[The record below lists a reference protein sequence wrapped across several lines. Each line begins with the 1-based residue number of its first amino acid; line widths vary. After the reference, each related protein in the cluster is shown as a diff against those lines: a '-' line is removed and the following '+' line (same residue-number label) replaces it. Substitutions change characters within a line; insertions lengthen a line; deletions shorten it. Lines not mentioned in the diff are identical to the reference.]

1 MVCWS
6 DKQILSDINNPD
18 RLKDTQKRLDS
29 RIKLL
34 NNFYIP
40 SMNSQTNNDF
50 ENIFLI
56 DRLHKDLD
64 YSQFNFNK
72 KNHKILCLN
81 RLWNPSAGPDKDAL
95 DNSIDDF
102 DKNRPPSAEE
112 GSSGIVLSDS
122 LQDYILQTYPDIDL
136 IISTRIDTDDAIQK
150 NFVDNIQNT
159 ARQTK
164 KTMFIDYR
172 SVISAQVRN
181 YSPPQ
186 IKTFKTFSYG
196 GRDGTMMLSTVCKP
210 EEFDKYHC
218 YVRGHRRIGREFKT
232 RKRIEDIGGL
242 YLQWR
247 GNATKSRLG
256 THTKLENTE
265 KIKDYFPFLHDYDGK
280 CNVHRFR

>member
-64 YSQFNFNK
+64 YSQLNFNK
-72 KNHKILCLN
+72 KNHKIVCLN
-81 RLWNPSAGPDKDAL
+81 RLWKSRLETNPTVENTL
-95 DNSIDDF
+95 DEF
-102 DKNRPPSAEE
+102 DKNRPPSTEE
-112 GSSGIVLSDS
+112 GFSVPS

-150 NFVDNIQNT
+150 NFVDNIQNA

-196 GRDGTMMLSTVCKP
+196 GKDGTMMLSTACKP

-218 YVRGHRRIGREFKT
+218 YVRGHRHIGRSFKT
-232 RKRIEDIGGL
+232 RQKIDDIGGL

-247 GNATKSRLG
+247 GNMTKSRLG
-256 THTKLENTE
+256 THTKLENAE
-265 KIKDYFPFLHDYDGK
+265 KTKDYFPFLHDYDGK

>member
-64 YSQFNFNK
+64 YSQLNFNK
-72 KNHKILCLN
+72 KNHKIVCLN
-81 RLWNPSAGPDKDAL
+81 RLWKSRLETNPTVENTL
-95 DNSIDDF
+95 DEF
-102 DKNRPPSAEE
+102 DKNRPPSTEE
-112 GSSGIVLSDS
+112 GFSVPS

-136 IISTRIDTDDAIQK
+136 IISTRVDTDDAIQK
-150 NFVDNIQNT
+150 NFVDNVQNV

-172 SVISAQVRN
+172 SVLSAQVRN

-210 EEFDKYHC
+210 EEFEKYSC
-218 YVRGHRRIGREFKT
+218 YVRGHRHTGRVFET

-247 GNATKSRLG
+247 GNMTKSRLG
-256 THTKLENTE
+256 THTKLENAE
-265 KIKDYFPFLHDYDGK
+265 KTKDYFPFLHDYDGK